1 MVVFKMLDDIVLPLS
16 VTVRPPSREK
26 MELEA
31 EVVICTGGAAF
42 ELTLL
47 GGSLSLFSRSKMPPR
62 LVPVAFDTVDRTSE
76 LWEDLVSC
84 AFSRISLL
92 RGVLPEG
99 RVILYL
105 PSCSGKTRRAF
116 DSTFDETAVVDT
128 VLVNPVL
135 SVLLLPLL
143 TEAVLGVAETVATG
157 TGTSGSGTDSTL
169 SLALCSW
176 TFLAWR
182 KIAIMSPI
190 VVMPISRRYS
200 LFRSISMSIWM
211 RFSTNTCAYVAA
223 AGDGISALVKNFT
236 HVAAVGVG
244 IVATG

>member
-116 DSTFDETAVVDT
+116 DSTFDDTAVVDT
-128 VLVNPVL
+128 VPEEDAVFKECLV
-135 SVLLLPLL
+135 
-143 TEAVLGVAETVATG
+143 
-157 TGTSGSGTDSTL
+157 
-169 SLALCSW
+169 
-176 TFLAWR
+176 
-182 KIAIMSPI
+182 I
-190 VVMPISRRYS
+190 
-200 LFRSISMSIWM
+200 
-211 RFSTNTCAYVAA
+211 
-223 AGDGISALVKNFT
+223 
-236 HVAAVGVG
+236 
-244 IVATG
+244 IVAVARFVISLTRESSLVRPFAAIADRGSTRSS